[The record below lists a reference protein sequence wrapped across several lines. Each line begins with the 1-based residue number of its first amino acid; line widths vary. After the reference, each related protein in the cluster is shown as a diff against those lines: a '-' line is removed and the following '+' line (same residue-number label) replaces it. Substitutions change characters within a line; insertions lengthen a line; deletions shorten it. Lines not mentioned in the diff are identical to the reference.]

1 MRVLKSLVLAAMAPA
16 VVLAQT
22 ARYHVTVNPAGR
34 TFVVH
39 AEFQVPAGR
48 DTLAISLPAWSPGAY
63 DIDNYARYV
72 HGFSATTPDGRALP
86 WDKADQDTWRIVT
99 GGARQVNVEFR
110 SNPDSIML
118 EFSAIGADFAFFNGT
133 NLLPYPEGA
142 DLGGLTCE
150 LVVEFPAGWR
160 VATGMTPAGAP
171 GSYRADSY
179 HDLVDSPFLMGRI
192 ALDSVIVDGKPIRFA
207 VYPDSVLTP
216 AVWDS
221 VSDAIR
227 RLATVQNRIFGGPP
241 YDAYTVLLFA
251 PYGDMSWAGGH
262 EHRNSQFDVY
272 ASPGFATN
280 PRTGRLGGFV
290 RPLLS
295 HEFFHLWNVKRIRP
309 AEMWPYEYSRQ
320 QFTPLLWWSEGVTEY
335 YSGVSLARSGLYSLD
350 GFVSDV
356 NGKIHE
362 VEDVGEIVSA
372 EDASLDTW
380 ISPTFVD
387 EAQYYYPKGALLG
400 LMLDIQIREATNNRH
415 SLDDVMRALY
425 ANFYQ
430 RGRGFTTPDLL
441 DLIRPWFRGVDDFYA
456 RYING
461 REPLPY
467 ESVLPRAGMAVRR
480 QETKAVFVGIATG
493 GALDGGVVVAEVTPG
508 SLAAAVGLQA
518 GDVLLRLGE
527 VTTTNPQAFG
537 PQYRARYQN
546 SEGQPIDVVYRRGTQ
561 EITGRGVVRSR
572 STVAF
577 SVSRAPNPS
586 PAAAAILAGIVGR

>member
-1 MRVLKSLVLAAMAPA
+1 MRVLKSLVLAALVPA
-16 VVLAQT
+16 ALLAQT
-22 ARYHVTVNPAGR
+22 ARYRVTVNPAGR
-34 TFVVH
+34 MFVVH

-48 DTLAISLPAWSPGAY
+48 DTLVISLPAWSPGAY

-72 HGFSATTPDGRALP
+72 HGFAATAPDGHALA
-86 WDKADQDTWRIVT
+86 WDKADKDTWRIVT
-99 GGARQVNVEFR
+99 GGARQVNVAFR
-110 SNPDSIML
+110 SNPDSVML

-133 NLLPYPEGA
+133 NLLPYPEGV

-150 LVVEFPAGWR
+150 LVVESPNGWR
-160 VATGMTPAGAP
+160 VVTGLTPAAAP
-171 GSYRADSY
+171 GSYRAASY
-179 HDLVDSPFLMGRI
+179 HDLVDAPFLMGRLG
-192 ALDSVIVDGKPIRFA
+192 LDSVIVDGKAIRFA

-221 VSDAIR
+221 VSDTIR

-241 YDAYTVLLFA
+241 YDTYTVLLFA
-251 PYGDMSWAGGH
+251 PYGEMSWAGGH
-262 EHRNSQFDVY
+262 EHQNSQFDVY

-280 PRTGRLGGFV
+280 LRTGRLGSFA

-309 AEMWPYEYSRQ
+309 AEMWPYEYSRE

-335 YSGVSLARSGLYSLD
+335 YSTVSLARSGLYSLD
-350 GFVSDV
+350 GFVADV
-356 NGKIHE
+356 NDKIHE
-362 VEDVGEIVSA
+362 VEGAGEIVSA

-400 LMLDIQIREATNNRH
+400 LMLDIQIRDATNNQH

-425 ANFYQ
+425 ANYQ

-441 DLIRPWFRGVDDFYA
+441 GLIRPWFRGVDDFYA
-456 RYING
+456 RFING

-467 ESVLPRAGMAVRR
+467 EAVLPRAGLAVRR
-480 QETKAVFVGIATG
+480 QETKAPFAGVSTA
-493 GALDGGVVVAEVTPG
+493 AAEDGGVAVVEVTPG
-508 SLAAAVGLQA
+508 SLADEVGLRP
-518 GDVLLRLGE
+518 GDVLLRLGD
-527 VTTTNPQAFG
+527 VTTRSPESFG
-537 PQYRARYQN
+537 AQFRARYQN

-561 EITGRGVVRSR
+561 EITRRGVVRTR
-572 STVAF
+572 TLVAY
-577 SVSRAPNPS
+577 SVSRATNPA
-586 PAAAAILAGIVGR
+586 PAAAAILNGIAGR